1 METGSNSHGRNH
13 AMWLGPL
20 ITFAGMVS
28 YFTVFVRWP
37 ALRDFPWVNL
47 PLVLAGVALSILAFR
62 RRRRTALQSRIL
74 AGAGRG
80 FSALIAGL
88 FFFYVFFFSSTL
100 PTATTLTAEL
110 EQAPDFALSDQ
121 HSRVVSLAD
130 LRGEKAVLVFFRG
143 FW

>member
-62 RRRRTALQSRIL
+62 RRRRTSLLSRIL
-74 AGAGRG
+74 AGVGLG

-88 FFFYVFFFSSTL
+88 FVFYVFFFSSTL